1 MATLKAGAAQTNVT
15 PPLGAYLAGSLKAR
29 HATEVHDELHAKA
42 LVLDDGAT
50 QLAFV
55 ICDVI
60 CIPREVCDAAKA
72 LIAERAG
79 IPGER
84 VLIAGTHTHSAPA
97 MKPGF
102 ETVPIKA
109 TSTSSRPA
117 LPMPFSWRW
126 DGRSQQD
133 SVTVSEKSR
142 AVCSIGGFA

>member
-1 MATLKAGAAQTNVT
+1 MAMLKAGAAQTNIT

-72 LIAERAG
+72 LIAEAHRDSGRTSADSG
-79 IPGER
+79 
-84 VLIAGTHTHSAPA
+84 HTHP
-97 MKPGF
+97 
-102 ETVPIKA
+102 
-109 TSTSSRPA
+109 
-117 LPMPFSWRW
+117 L
-126 DGRSQQD
+126 
-133 SVTVSEKSR
+133 R
-142 AVCSIGGFA
+142 ACNEAGV

>member
-1 MATLKAGAAQTNVT
+1 MAILKAGAAQTNIT

-72 LIAERAG
+72 LIAEHTCRDSGRTSADSGDSYAFRPCDEAG
-79 IPGER
+79 
-84 VLIAGTHTHSAPA
+84 V
-97 MKPGF
+97 
-102 ETVPIKA
+102 
-109 TSTSSRPA
+109 
-117 LPMPFSWRW
+117 
-126 DGRSQQD
+126 
-133 SVTVSEKSR
+133 
-142 AVCSIGGFA
+142 